1 MPAREFSPQD
11 LQKIHDLAHQWGK
24 IVVRHAF
31 GDEGPGL
38 DVDLAALEEVAVAAA
53 RGLTAGALEQATAQ
67 QARRLGEAQPCP
79 GCGQP
84 CPVGHEERPVQVRGG
99 GVPAPRAR
107 LPLPGLPPGFFP
119 LNGPSSASIATPTAA
134 PSCSS

>member
-1 MPAREFSPQD
+1 MAAREFSPQD

-38 DVDLAALEEVAVAAA
+38 EVDLAAMEEVAVAAA

-67 QARRLGEAQPCP
+67 QARRLGEALPCP
-79 GCGQP
+79 RCGQPLVSAATTPSRVGCGQ
-84 CPVGHEERPVQVRGG
+84 GMS
-99 GVPAPRAR
+99 PA
-107 LPLPGLPPGFFP
+107 
-119 LNGPSSASIATPTAA
+119 N
-134 PSCSS
+134 